1 MFIVNSKMLNEIITN
16 VERLYDW
23 DMRPVPFVL
32 CFCTCHPT
40 SAILE
45 MISMAESMIIPSG
58 KTNYNVGRG
67 SGGVSPLKLSTF
79 FNNYTA
85 VILI

>member
-1 MFIVNSKMLNEIITN
+1 MFIVNSKMLNEINTD

-23 DMRPVPFVL
+23 DMRQVPFVL

-58 KTNYNVGRG
+58 KINYNVGRG
-67 SGGVSPLKLSTF
+67 SGDVTR
-79 FNNYTA
+79 
-85 VILI
+85 